1 MEVNIGTP
9 QSPALP
15 VTHVTRACLIDP
27 SCPGGGWFF
36 APSLAQKS
44 KVKTKNW
51 LWYSKLFKLVLLFY
65 LVGVSSGLST
75 QDSTLKEEAGESDK
89 EDDIETLLDDP
100 AELENSSFV
109 RRRETK
115 KYIKAEEE
123 ENEMNELIYQE
134 KPKSVSTELARRML
148 QKNLERLLYSQNCCS
163 KDVISELTGSMTPT
177 QVQKLV
183 EKTNSELCRNNS
195 VTQQAKK
202 TTQAESILK
211 KKDKHNR

>member
-1 MEVNIGTP
+1 MFRSF
-9 QSPALP
+9 QSHYLAL
-15 VTHVTRACLIDP
+15 IESKIQ
-27 SCPGGGWFF
+27 SCFN
-36 APSLAQKS
+36 S
-44 KVKTKNW
+44 
-51 LWYSKLFKLVLLFY
+51 
-65 LVGVSSGLST
+65 VGASGLRT
-75 QDSTLKEEAGESDK
+75 QDSTLKEETHESDK

-100 AELENSSFV
+100 AELESSVFV
-109 RRRETK
+109 RRRQESTK
-115 KYIKAEEE
+115 YAEED
-123 ENEMNELIYQE
+123 ENEINELIYQE

-211 KKDKHNR
+211 KKAKHNR

>member
-1 MEVNIGTP
+1 MAHGGQHWHATESCFACHTCH
-9 QSPALP
+9 QSLLNRPFLP
-15 VTHVTRACLIDP
+15 RRGLVFCSI
-27 SCPGGGWFF
+27 SC
-36 APSLAQKS
+36 S
-44 KVKTKNW
+44 KIKGKELTSILENKI
-51 LWYSKLFKLVLLFY
+51 FKLVLY
-65 LVGVSSGLST
+65 LVGASSGLST
-75 QDSTLKEEAGESDK
+75 QDSTLKEEASESDK

-211 KKDKHNR
+211 KKGKHNR